1 MNEAPTT
8 PIPHGPPCIP
18 ASQLHQLIAQMPV
31 DPTFKARLTKELAS
45 THHSSQIEKKE
56 LDRVF
61 TEIKR
66 THHNSSDIFHM
77 EHLEKTISQ
86 KFGGLTSSGPHI
98 PPTMASHF

>member
-1 MNEAPTT
+1 MSEAP
-8 PIPHGPPCIP
+8 IPTHHGPPSIP

-56 LDRVF
+56 VDKVF
-61 TEIKR
+61 ADIKR
-66 THHNSSDIFHM
+66 THHNSSDIFHLD
-77 EHLEKTISQ
+77 HLEKTLCQ
-86 KFGGLTSSGPHI
+86 KFGGTASNGPHM